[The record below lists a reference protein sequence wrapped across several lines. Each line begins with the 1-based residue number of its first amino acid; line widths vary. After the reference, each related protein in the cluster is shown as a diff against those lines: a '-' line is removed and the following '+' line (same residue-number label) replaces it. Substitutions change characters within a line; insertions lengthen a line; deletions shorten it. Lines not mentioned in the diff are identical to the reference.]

1 MMKRNILI
9 LVLVIIVISFLIL
22 YRIYSSKDNNQVL
35 KNEKYT
41 KLFNN
46 ALTSDGA
53 HSEGF
58 FSELS
63 DLFLK
68 EPEYFIEQLSTLND
82 EDRKSISFHV
92 AYIMCINEPE
102 LNNEFKDVL
111 YGVKHR
117 EKDLKFNVILDNL
130 IKEYEKIKN
139 DIENQN
145 ND

>member
-1 MMKRNILI
+1 
-9 LVLVIIVISFLIL
+9 
-22 YRIYSSKDNNQVL
+22 
-35 KNEKYT
+35 
-41 KLFNN
+41 
-46 ALTSDGA
+46 
-53 HSEGF
+53 
-58 FSELS
+58 
-63 DLFLK
+63 
-68 EPEYFIEQLSTLND
+68 
-82 EDRKSISFHV
+82 
-92 AYIMCINEPE
+92 MCINEPE